1 MTTNRLRSSSAY
13 FACALL
19 MVVSGGPLANAL
31 TLTHAI
37 NDVNLNFRDPCDGPL
52 QMINLGDMSITVSNS
67 GANKGM
73 TGTFTV
79 DPAVQGSSIFNC
91 FDLHWL
97 QYITADDCPATVAGV
112 AAGSAGLPFP
122 VVDTPPNGWDYIYK
136 DNDAPA
142 DGIQA
147 DERVPGNTTSASLMD
162 DANDTL
168 PWYHT
173 SAEEAMA
180 AGSGNETGG
189 LGTFTPG
196 KTYQIKDVPG
206 FCPGGGCTSFT
217 TFLVAV
223 PKITCTGPDCL
234 ATNEML
240 VLAGFEWI
248 WSSND
253 TKLKLGNTAQG
264 ATNIDTALRN
274 TGFSG
279 WSAFDS
285 GSICCPE
292 PSGLAVLACSLMAPM
307 LFRLGRR
314 RASM

>member
-1 MTTNRLRSSSAY
+1 MSTKRLRSSCC
-13 FACALL
+13 FIACALL
-19 MVVSGGPLANAL
+19 MVLPGVPLANAL

-37 NDVNLNFRDPCDGPL
+37 DDITLNFREPCDGPL
-52 QMINLGDMSITVSNS
+52 QLINLGDMSITVSNA

-79 DPAVQGSSIFNC
+79 DPAVQGSSIFHC

-97 QYITADDCPATVAGV
+97 QYITADDCPASVAGV
-112 AAGSAGLPFP
+112 KAGSAGLPFP
-122 VVDTPPNGWDYIYK
+122 VIDTPPNGWDYIYK
-136 DNDAPA
+136 DNDTPP

-147 DERVPGNTTSASLMD
+147 DERVPGNVTSPDLTD

-180 AGSGNETGG
+180 AGSGNQTGG
-189 LGTFTPG
+189 LGRFDPG
-196 KTYQIKDVPG
+196 KTYEIKDVPG
-206 FCPGGGCTSFT
+206 FCPDGGCTNFT

-223 PKITCTGPDCL
+223 PKETCPGPDCL
-234 ATNEML
+234 TPKEML
-240 VLAGFEWI
+240 VLAGFDWK
-248 WSSND
+248 WTSDN
-253 TKLKLGNTAQG
+253 TKLALGNTSQG

-285 GSICCPE
+285 GAICCPE
-292 PSGLAVLACSLMAPM
+292 PSGLAVLACSLMATTI
-307 LFRLGRR
+307 FGVGRR
-314 RASM
+314 RA